1 MKQTTYRFSSR
12 KALRK
17 TLGSMSEIWFLL
29 MFLYK
34 KKDEVSKWK
43 FAAIDGEETVSQLTY
58 SQEEQ
63 SWHATECTFQEVGDL
78 VAW

>member
-1 MKQTTYRFSSR
+1 
-12 KALRK
+12 
-17 TLGSMSEIWFLL
+17 

-43 FAAIDGEETVSQLTY
+43 FAAIDVEETVSQLTY

-63 SWHATECTFQEVGDL
+63 SWHATECTFQEVGDP
-78 VAW
+78 VAWYVSEKEEKTTFYTVLLFYSFIYVV